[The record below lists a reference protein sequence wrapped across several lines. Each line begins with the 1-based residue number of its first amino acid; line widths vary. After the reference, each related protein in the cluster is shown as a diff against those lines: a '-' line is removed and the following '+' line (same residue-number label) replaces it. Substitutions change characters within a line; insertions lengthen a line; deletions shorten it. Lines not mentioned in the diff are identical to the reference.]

1 MTRRFPSPRSGAL
14 ALAVAAALFAGSALA
29 QWAWKDDTGRMVY
42 SNQPPP
48 SSVKAAQIV
57 RQPGG
62 VAPAPRTSGPV
73 YGEPEKT
80 AAPASAPA
88 AAEPAASAAQPSA
101 KAAAANAP
109 KTYAERDAEFRK
121 RQQERADAE
130 RKAQEEQQK
139 AAQKAAD
146 CQRSRGYLK
155 ALEDGVRVTRTD
167 PSGNRE
173 YIDDAQRAAE
183 IDRMRKAVSDLCG

>member
-1 MTRRFPSPRSGAL
+1 MMYARSPCSPSVTMDSPALYTR
-14 ALAVAAALFAGSALA
+14 V
-29 QWAWKDDTGRMVY
+29 

-167 PSGNRE
+167 PSGNSG
-173 YIDDAQRAAE
+173 
-183 IDRMRKAVSDLCG
+183 DRILCGQLVTGPTTGLLRP